1 MLLKSHKIFL
11 LLGTFGFIMVAMAL
25 IFGLV
30 PLIISET
37 TLGLLFVLTLE
48 LLLAG
53 HALYSFNKS
62 VFKLEELFTK
72 IIVAGAVA
80 FAFVF
85 FPSLLQYAM
94 LDDAISSQIFDNL
107 ALFAIINFFLF
118 TLFMFRK
125 LIYHRKNSTIIRQWQ
140 TYFIILIISTFLQ
153 TTFIKLPN
161 FIYFTV
167 LIAGLLSMMSLLWRI
182 TWIAL
187 LKDKEKWLH
196 LTFLTVISL
205 FEFALLQCLLR
216 IDATYLF
223 LEPMACNVFFV
234 LIVLTPIAYG
244 LLSILAILF
253 SMPISS
259 VIHDQKAEISSFQ
272 EISLALQNRENKKQ
286 IFRRLFNICKKNTQS
301 DAGWLSFKSENK
313 EHTYHTE
320 QVNNAEIDLL
330 NIKINL
336 RSLISVEP
344 PNGYYYFNNLDDLQ
358 ALDAPSM
365 SFKSLL
371 IFPIFAKDK
380 QLEGIIYLVKSFADG
395 FDEYMITL
403 VKGYVNQAK
412 LAFENALLVEETIKT
427 ARYKEELGIAR
438 KVQQALFP
446 KEFPATEYCEIAAFN
461 SPAKEVGGDYYDY
474 NKVDDLRLALVI
486 GDVSG
491 KGTSAA
497 FHMAQMKGIFQS
509 LMQLCLPADSFLIMA
524 NQAVGNC
531 LERSRFI
538 SLVYIL
544 LDFGFDTL
552 SYSRAGHCPMLF
564 YSAKTEQVTYFSGKG
579 LGLGIIRNNAY
590 ANHIDIQEIKIQ
602 KNDVIVLYTDGLVE
616 GRKNDSADEQYGYER
631 LKHCLRA
638 NCRKSAQKIKQ
649 AICDDFY
656 EFSKNSTYKDDTT
669 LLVIKITKQNKLD
682 FVEEKSFDELDW
694 DNF

>member
-1 MLLKSHKIFL
+1 M
-11 LLGTFGFIMVAMAL
+11 
-25 IFGLV
+25 
-30 PLIISET
+30 
-37 TLGLLFVLTLE
+37 
-48 LLLAG
+48 
-53 HALYSFNKS
+53 
-62 VFKLEELFTK
+62 
-72 IIVAGAVA
+72 
-80 FAFVF
+80 
-85 FPSLLQYAM
+85 
-94 LDDAISSQIFDNL
+94 
-107 ALFAIINFFLF
+107 
-118 TLFMFRK
+118 
-125 LIYHRKNSTIIRQWQ
+125 
-140 TYFIILIISTFLQ
+140 
-153 TTFIKLPN
+153 
-161 FIYFTV
+161 
-167 LIAGLLSMMSLLWRI
+167 
-182 TWIAL
+182 
-187 LKDKEKWLH
+187 
-196 LTFLTVISL
+196 
-205 FEFALLQCLLR
+205 
-216 IDATYLF
+216 
-223 LEPMACNVFFV
+223 
-234 LIVLTPIAYG
+234 
-244 LLSILAILF
+244 
-253 SMPISS
+253 
-259 VIHDQKAEISSFQ
+259 
-272 EISLALQNRENKKQ
+272 
-286 IFRRLFNICKKNTQS
+286 
-301 DAGWLSFKSENK
+301 
-313 EHTYHTE
+313 
-320 QVNNAEIDLL
+320 
-330 NIKINL
+330 
-336 RSLISVEP
+336 ISVEP

-371 IFPIFAKDK
+371 IFPIFTKNQ
-380 QLEGIIYLVKSFADG
+380 QLDGIICLVKSFADG

-412 LAFENALLVEETIKT
+412 LAFENARLVEETIKT

-446 KEFPATEYCEIAAFN
+446 KEFPATQYCEIAAFN

-474 NKVDDLRLALVI
+474 NKVDDLRLALVL

-509 LMQLCLPADSFLIMA
+509 LMQLCLPADSFLMMA
-524 NQAVGNC
+524 NQAVSNC

-579 LGLGIIRNNAY
+579 LGLGIIRNNSY

>member
-1 MLLKSHKIFL
+1 
-11 LLGTFGFIMVAMAL
+11 MVAIAL

-30 PLIISET
+30 PLIISEV
-37 TLGLLFVLTLE
+37 TLSVLFILTLS

-53 HALYSFNKS
+53 HSLYSFNKS

-72 IIVAGAVA
+72 VIIAGATSFV
-80 FAFVF
+80 FAF
-85 FPSLLQYAM
+85 FPTVLQYAM
-94 LDDAISSQIFDNL
+94 FDDVISSRVSDHI
-107 ALFAIINFFLF
+107 ALFAIINYFLF
-118 TLFMFRK
+118 ALFMFRK
-125 LIYHRKNSTIIRQWQ
+125 LVYHRKNSTIIRQWQ
-140 TYFIILIISTFLQ
+140 TYVTILAISICLQ
-153 TTFIKLPN
+153 VTFIHLPN

-167 LIAGLLSMMSLLWRI
+167 LLAGLLSMMSLLWRI

-187 LKDKEKWLH
+187 LKDREKWL
-196 LTFLTVISL
+196 FLVFLVVISL
-205 FEFALLQCLLR
+205 ISFALLQR
-216 IDATYLF
+216 SFRVDSTYLL
-223 LEPMACNVFFV
+223 LEPLVYNVFFI
-234 LIVLTPIAYG
+234 LTITTPIAYG

-259 VIHDQKAEISSFQ
+259 VIQDQKTEISSFQ
-272 EISLALQNRENKKQ
+272 EISLALQNRESKKQ
-286 IFRRLFNICKKNTQS
+286 IFKRLFAICKKNTQS
-301 DAGWLSFKSENK
+301 DAGWLLLKSDNK
-313 EHTYHTE
+313 EDTYHTE
-320 QVNNAEIDLL
+320 QVSNTEIDLL

-336 RSLISVEP
+336 RYLISVEP
-344 PNGYYYFNNLDDLQ
+344 SEGYYYFNNLDELQ
-358 ALDAPSM
+358 DLDAPSM
-365 SFKSLL
+365 SFKSLI
-371 IFPIFAKDK
+371 IFPIFAKNN
-380 QLEGIIYLVKSFADG
+380 QLDGMICLVKSFVDG
-395 FDEYMITL
+395 FDDYMISL

-446 KEFPATEYCEIAAFN
+446 KEFPATQYCEIAAFN

-474 NKVDDLRLALVI
+474 NKVDELRLALVI

-509 LMQLCLPADSFLIMA
+509 LMQLCLPADSFLMMA

-579 LGLGIIRNNAY
+579 LGLGIIRNSSY
-590 ANHIDIQEIKIQ
+590 AKHIDIQEIKIQ

-631 LKHCLRA
+631 LKYCLRA
-638 NCRKSAQKIKQ
+638 NCRKSAEEIKQ

-656 EFSKNSTYKDDTT
+656 TFSENSTYKDDTT
-669 LLVIKITKQNKLD
+669 LLVIKITKQNKVG
-682 FVEEKSFDELDW
+682 FVENEDLEELDW
-694 DNF
+694 NNI